1 MNQNLSSDHCGPQRE
16 SRQMKR
22 DRLEEGKNTLTQWG
36 GMQKAQM
43 TKELE
48 EDLQVLKLR
57 KWLNPKAMYKK
68 EGKKMAKYF
77 QVNFGF

>member
-1 MNQNLSSDHCGPQRE
+1 
-16 SRQMKR
+16 MKR

-77 QVNFGF
+77 QVIFFWLRVRRLVLLLRTHLV